1 MSLPLI
7 TLFSFLAAASLAIVI
22 IMIAW
27 RAQTSA
33 HARIRKRLRLIGRHP
48 HASRTELENLLKSS
62 VYSEVRWLNNF
73 LSRLNFVGRITILLE
88 TANLDISVGF
98 FLLFSAF
105 SAAVVLFLFTL
116 LDQPLSLS
124 LLPALMASTL
134 PYVYAKYRAAK
145 RLRLFLEQLPEA
157 LDRISQ
163 GLRAG
168 MGLVQGLTFV
178 AREMP
183 DPIGTEF
190 AVFMEEVNLGLPLR
204 DGLNNLQQRLPLH
217 ELRLFGTALL
227 VQREVG
233 GGLAELLTKVADVIR
248 DRFRIERQLK
258 SLTAQNRMSA
268 WVVSSLPPVL
278 AAFMFAMDPSVMQEV
293 ARDSVGR
300 TMLMTAS
307 VLEVIGILVFYRLMR
322 IHI

>member
-1 MSLPLI
+1 MSLLPI
-7 TLFSFLAAASLAIVI
+7 ALFSFLAAASLAVVI
-22 IMIAW
+22 AMIAW
-27 RAQTSA
+27 RAQTSP

-48 HASRTELENLLKSS
+48 HASTTELANLLKSS
-62 VYSEVRWLNNF
+62 VYSEVKWLNDF
-73 LSRLNFVGRITILLE
+73 LSRLNFVGRVTILLE
-88 TANLDISVGF
+88 TANLDISVGL
-98 FLLFSAF
+98 FLLLSAF
-105 SAAVVLFLFTL
+105 SAAIVLFLFTL

-124 LLPALMASTL
+124 LLPALVAAAL
-134 PYVYAKYRAAK
+134 PYAYTRYRSAK

-183 DPIGTEF
+183 DPVGTEF

-204 DGLNNLQQRLPLH
+204 DGLNNLQTRLPLH

-248 DRFRIERQLK
+248 DRFRIERQIK

-268 WVVSSLPPVL
+268 WVVSSLPPLL
-278 AAFMFAMDPSVMQEV
+278 AVFMFAMDAGAMQEV
-293 ARDSVGR
+293 TRDPLGR
-300 TMLMTAS
+300 MMLTTAS
-307 VLEVIGILVFYRLMR
+307 ILEVVGILVFHRLLR